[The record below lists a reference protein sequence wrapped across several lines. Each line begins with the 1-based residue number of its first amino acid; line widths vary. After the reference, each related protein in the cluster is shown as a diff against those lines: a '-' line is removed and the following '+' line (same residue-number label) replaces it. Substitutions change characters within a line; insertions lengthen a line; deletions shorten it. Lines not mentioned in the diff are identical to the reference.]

1 MNLNYAMFR
10 SKPIM
15 TTNDLAQIGSHNKRE
30 KRAYNSNPDIKQE
43 LSKNN
48 IELVPLTDKYVKG
61 FYTITNE
68 YRKQHNEKMKTERK
82 GTYTQMVNHSRNCVA
97 DELLFTAS
105 PKFFDN
111 MSEEDIMKWA
121 NICMEFVYND
131 LGYTKE
137 QILHATIHM
146 DEKSPHIH
154 CVVVLLVKKLD
165 KRTNAERW
173 TISKKQYIKD
183 KMHLLELQDKYHK
196 WLTDKG
202 YDLEGGIKCS
212 DRKHIK
218 IKEYKRIN
226 RELEQ
231 KINVRSDRLVLG

>member
-1 MNLNYAMFR
+1 
-10 SKPIM
+10 
-15 TTNDLAQIGSHNKRE
+15 
-30 KRAYNSNPDIKQE
+30 
-43 LSKNN
+43 
-48 IELVPLTDKYVKG
+48 
-61 FYTITNE
+61 
-68 YRKQHNEKMKTERK
+68 
-82 GTYTQMVNHSRNCVA
+82 
-97 DELLFTAS
+97 
-105 PKFFDN
+105 
-111 MSEEDIMKWA
+111 
-121 NICMEFVYND
+121 
-131 LGYTKE
+131 
-137 QILHATIHM
+137 M

-154 CVVVLLVKKLD
+154 CVVVPLVKKLD

>member
-1 MNLNYAMFR
+1 
-10 SKPIM
+10 M
-15 TTNDLAQIGSHNKRE
+15 TK
-30 KRAYNSNPDIKQE
+30 
-43 LSKNN
+43 
-48 IELVPLTDKYVKG
+48 
-61 FYTITNE
+61 E
-68 YRKQHNEKMKTERK
+68 YEKQHKEKMKTERK
-82 GTYTQMVNHSRNCVA
+82 ERKRTYTQMVNHSRNCVA

-121 NICMEFVYND
+121 NTCMEFVYND

-154 CVVVLLVKKLD
+154 CVVVTLVKKLD
-165 KRTNAERW
+165 KRTNAERL

-231 KINVRSDRLVLG
+231 KINVRFDRLVLG